1 MREARLQ
8 ELEEIAAKL
17 LATARNLPSGQD
29 RHNAIREIGR
39 FCVQIA
45 TLKGADLRRPQRRLK
60 KKMSATRR
68 SWTDV
73 EIRRLKLL
81 ADEKNSVDYI
91 AKSLERSVA
100 SINLKAYWLNLSL
113 GRRLKAKGK

>member
-1 MREARLQ
+1 MRAARLQ
-8 ELEEIAAKL
+8 ELEEIAEKL
-17 LATARNLPSGQD
+17 LATARELSPGQEH
-29 RHNAIREIGR
+29 HNALREIGR
-39 FCVQIA
+39 FRVQIA
-45 TLKGADLRRPQRRLK
+45 ALKGADLRRPQRRLK

-81 ADEKNSVDYI
+81 ADEKNSVDHI

-113 GRRLKAKGK
+113 GRRPKAKGK